1 MKKLIA
7 FLMVF
12 YLGTI
17 LHAQLQKNDFIK
29 VVSVNGTAVNYVA
42 EITNIS
48 GNAFH
53 CNFSHS
59 GSTYSFENVT
69 PSSEFRFTA
78 TVKTS
83 TGAYRKGDVF
93 EFNVNRPNYAALLSQ
108 SNINDYLSNSLYWF
122 TDHIRVVV
130 KFPDGKKY
138 LAGCNKMPDGNL
150 QVQFFHSNSFY
161 TVNPTTM
168 KVTKTQ
174 GGGYLVGTKMQ
185 MFPALWVKAKN
196 N

>member
-1 MKKLIA
+1 
-7 FLMVF
+7 MVF

-17 LHAQLQKNDFIK
+17 LHAQLQKNDFIR
-29 VVSVNGTAVNYVA
+29 VSSVNGKPFKYVA

-48 GNAFH
+48 GNTFH
-53 CNFSHS
+53 CNFVHS
-59 GSTYSFENVT
+59 GNTYSFENVT

-161 TVNPTTM
+161 AVNPTTM

-185 MFPALWVKAKN
+185 LFPALWVKAKN

>member
-1 MKKLIA
+1 
-7 FLMVF
+7 MVF

-42 EITNIS
+42 EVTNIS

-59 GSTYSFENVT
+59 GSKYSFENVT

>member
-1 MKKLIA
+1 MKKLTT
-7 FLMVF
+7 FLMV
-12 YLGTI
+12 LCLITV

-42 EITNIS
+42 EVTNIS

-78 TVKTS
+78 TVNTS
-83 TGAYRKGDVF
+83 KGAYKKGDVF
-93 EFNVNRPNYAALLSQ
+93 EFNVNRPNYATLLTQ
-108 SNINDYLSNSLYWF
+108 SNINSYLSNELYWF

-130 KFPDGKKY
+130 KFPDGKRY
-138 LAGCNKMPDGNL
+138 LAGCNKMADGNL
-150 QVQFFHSNSFY
+150 QVQFFHSGSFY
-161 TVNPTTM
+161 SVDPTTM